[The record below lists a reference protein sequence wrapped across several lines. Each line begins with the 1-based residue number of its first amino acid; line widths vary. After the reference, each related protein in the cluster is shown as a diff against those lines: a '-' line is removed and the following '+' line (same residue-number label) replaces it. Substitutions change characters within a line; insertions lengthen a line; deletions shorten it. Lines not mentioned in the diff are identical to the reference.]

1 VEREPRPAGSGL
13 PARAENRVGI
23 SIEAMRE
30 ELLGLIREKSYE
42 EREVTLASGKKSNFY
57 VDGKQTS
64 LHPRGA
70 ELIGR
75 LFFHRLERFGE
86 VEAVGGM
93 TLGAD
98 PLATATSLVS
108 GLEGRGIPAFI
119 VRKEP
124 KGHGT
129 QSWIEGTKNLSPG
142 ARVVVLED
150 VVTTGGSSLKAVERV
165 EAEGYRVAG
174 VLAVVDREEGGRSAL
189 EGRGYRFET
198 LFTKAEIRETAVEPA
213 GTS

>member
-1 VEREPRPAGSGL
+1 MSKP
-13 PARAENRVGI
+13 
-23 SIEAMRE
+23 SIQTMRT
-30 ELLGLIREKSYE
+30 ELLSLIREKSYE
-42 EREVTLASGKKSNFY
+42 ERAVTLASGRKSNFY

-75 LFFHRLERFGE
+75 LFLGRLPGFGP

-98 PLATATSLVS
+98 PLATATSLMS
-108 GLEGRGIPAFI
+108 SLEGKGIPAFL

-129 QSWIEGTKNLSPG
+129 QSWLEGKKNLRPG

-150 VVTTGGSSLKAVERV
+150 VVTTGGSSLRAIERI
-165 EAEGYRVAG
+165 EAEGYQVLG
-174 VLAVVDREEGGRSAL
+174 VLALVDRDEGGREAL
-189 EGRGYRFET
+189 ESRGFRFEA
-198 LFTKAEIRETAVEPA
+198 LFTKSEVR
-213 GTS
+213 G

>member
-1 VEREPRPAGSGL
+1 VEPMSEQ
-13 PARAENRVGI
+13 
-23 SIEAMRE
+23 MWE
-30 ELLGLIREKSYE
+30 ELLGLLRVKSYQ
-42 EREVTLASGKKSNFY
+42 ERPVTLASGKKSNFY

-70 ELIGR
+70 YLIGR
-75 LFFHRLERFGE
+75 LFWERLAAFGP
-86 VEAVGGM
+86 VDAVGGP

-108 GLEGRGIPAFI
+108 GLEGAGLPGFI

-129 QSWIEGTKNLSPG
+129 QSWIEGKQNLTPG
-142 ARVVVLED
+142 ARVVILED

-165 EAEGYRVAG
+165 EAEGYRVLG
-174 VLAVVDREEGGRSAL
+174 VLTLVDRQEGGREVL
-189 EGRGYRFET
+189 EGRGYRFEA
-198 LFTKAEIRETAVEPA
+198 LFTKADVRGRA
-213 GTS
+213 GGEG